1 MQKLLMMSNV
11 PEYGLCQPIGAPN
24 LVVHLPGQA
33 FTIADWPIV
42 EGAPVQV
49 IGNQANEI
57 PVFYLGQ
64 RTVDSVEVQNNMVHL
79 SKQTEYKIVS

>member
-1 MQKLLMMSNV
+1 MMSNV
-11 PEYGLCQPIGAPN
+11 PEYGLCQPVGALN

-49 IGNQANEI
+49 VGNQAKDI

-64 RTVDSVEVQNNMVHL
+64 RTVDSVEVQNNTVHL
-79 SKQTEYKIVS
+79 SKQIEYKIIS